1 MQEAIQLDLID
12 AVKANRSR
20 NGLRRA
26 TLMTGAR
33 GYGMV
38 RKTLFSA
45 RSKKGAKK
53 KGKHL
58 IFKFLQISS
67 LYLQISVI
75 IYNHTTTI
83 IFHFIID
90 GSMTLSSKHRIFQDI
105 FNSKRTNLSETL
117 TNIRTEKVGTHRKD
131 RGC

>member
-45 RSKKGAKK
+45 RSKKGREK
-53 KGKHL
+53 KGET
-58 IFKFLQISS
+58 FDLQISA
-67 LYLQISVI
+67 
-75 IYNHTTTI
+75 N
-83 IFHFIID
+83 FFIII
-90 GSMTLSSKHRIFQDI
+90 SANFCNYT
-105 FNSKRTNLSETL
+105 
-117 TNIRTEKVGTHRKD
+117 
-131 RGC
+131 